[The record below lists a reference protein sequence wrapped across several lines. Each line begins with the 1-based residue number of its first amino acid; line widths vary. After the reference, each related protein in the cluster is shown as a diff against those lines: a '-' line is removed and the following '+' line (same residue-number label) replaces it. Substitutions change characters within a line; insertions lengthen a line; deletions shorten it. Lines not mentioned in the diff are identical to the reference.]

1 MQVNK
6 KVNATQKFFHPIVI
20 LGMTII
26 APSLSSK
33 VIEFLYSYKGS
44 SKITKQKTTNQRKNQ
59 NYFCVLMTCL
69 RQQLCL
75 KVKNAFE
82 NKVVAI
88 SDLAVKIIYIPNNIS
103 YILGGDAHDLIQI
116 FQQRMFLFLGG
127 TLSYLTENLLLPV
140 FTKLKSN

>member
-1 MQVNK
+1 
-6 KVNATQKFFHPIVI
+6 
-20 LGMTII
+20 
-26 APSLSSK
+26 
-33 VIEFLYSYKGS
+33 
-44 SKITKQKTTNQRKNQ
+44 
-59 NYFCVLMTCL
+59 MTCL

-88 SDLAVKIIYIPNNIS
+88 SDLAVKISYIPNNIS
-103 YILGGDAHDLIQI
+103 YILGGDGHDLIQI

-140 FTKLKSN
+140 FTKLKSNWIGKKIVAMAVLVCSYLSCKK

>member
-1 MQVNK
+1 
-6 KVNATQKFFHPIVI
+6 
-20 LGMTII
+20 MT
-26 APSLSSK
+26 
-33 VIEFLYSYKGS
+33 Y
-44 SKITKQKTTNQRKNQ
+44 
-59 NYFCVLMTCL
+59 L

-88 SDLAVKIIYIPNNIS
+88 SDLAVKISYIPNNIS
-103 YILGGDAHDLIQI
+103 YILGGDGHDLIQI

-140 FTKLKSN
+140 FTKLKSNWIGKNSGYGRFSL

>member
-1 MQVNK
+1 
-6 KVNATQKFFHPIVI
+6 
-20 LGMTII
+20 MTW
-26 APSLSSK
+26 
-33 VIEFLYSYKGS
+33 
-44 SKITKQKTTNQRKNQ
+44 
-59 NYFCVLMTCL
+59 L

-82 NKVVAI
+82 NKVAI
-88 SDLAVKIIYIPNNIS
+88 SDLAVKISYIPNNIS

-140 FTKLKSN
+140 FTKLKSNWIGKKYVVAWPF

>member
-1 MQVNK
+1 
-6 KVNATQKFFHPIVI
+6 
-20 LGMTII
+20 
-26 APSLSSK
+26 
-33 VIEFLYSYKGS
+33 
-44 SKITKQKTTNQRKNQ
+44 
-59 NYFCVLMTCL
+59 MTCL

-88 SDLAVKIIYIPNNIS
+88 SDLAVKISYIPNNIS

-140 FTKLKSN
+140 FTKLKSNWIGKK